1 MVCDIRLSVHP
12 FTLLE
17 TLVWSMIFTLKFP
30 QKLRISQP
38 CLSWKVIQL
47 LIVVA
52 HIYIHI
58 YIYVPFCHMLSTP
71 FPHAYP
77 IKSTSNRGIFQRSQR
92 WVLRTPIWKAGGRSS
107 FVGSFASS
115 LDVDGALGSP
125 GHSSRFTE
133 EKFVKT
139 HGNFDGFWWI

>member
-58 YIYVPFCHMLSTP
+58 YIYIHIVTGRAPSDKTKTTFKWESQLLMDVLTLSTP
-71 FPHAYP
+71 DRPTA
-77 IKSTSNRGIFQRSQR
+77 KQSLVLACTNLSCRGFE
-92 WVLRTPIWKAGGRSS
+92 LLLPTGL
-107 FVGSFASS
+107 AS
-115 LDVDGALGSP
+115 P
-125 GHSSRFTE
+125 
-133 EKFVKT
+133 K
-139 HGNFDGFWWI
+139 